1 MIVTVQQL
9 KEKYK
14 DYSNPLTKI
23 NREIKNGNLFP
34 LIRGLYETDP
44 NVDGVKLAQFIYGPS
59 YVSFEYALNYHGLIP
74 EAVYNTYTCA
84 TFNKRKAKTYKNRFG
99 TYTYRDVPKCVFS
112 LGVQA
117 MQGGGYTYLMASPEK
132 ALCDK
137 LYTLPPIK
145 SIKVLRHML
154 FENLRI
160 DEQRFQE
167 LNKADILKIA
177 PLYRCTN
184 LNLLEKLLEGMK

>member
-59 YVSFEYALNYHGLIP
+59 YLSFEYALNYHGLIP

-99 TYTYRDVPKCVFS
+99 TYTYRDVPKSVFS

-117 MQGGGYTYLMASPEK
+117 IQSGGYTYLMASPEK

-145 SIKVLRHML
+145 SIKALRQML

-160 DEQRFQE
+160 DEQRFCE
-167 LNKADILKIA
+167 LSRADILKIA

-184 LNLLEKLLEGMK
+184 LNLLEKLLKGMK